1 MPLEVVING
10 ARSGDWVLV
19 ERAGVLYAPA
29 EAFEEW
35 RLQVQPGAPSL
46 RFKGQRYIAL
56 SAIPGFRFKVD
67 ESTQTVELVFSPKAF
82 ATLRMSQEIEKHP
95 AVSPALPAAF
105 LNYDLS
111 YQHSRVKGEAG
122 TRDLGLLSE
131 VGASGAWGV
140 LTSSSTVRNLGAYRV
155 EDVPRRWLRLETK
168 LTHDFPDHRTTL
180 TLGDT
185 TTKPGMWGREVYYG
199 GLRYGTNFALTP
211 GFVSQ
216 PLPVLTGLSAAPSTV
231 ELYVND
237 VLRSVSKVPTGPF
250 VIDNFPMLSGS
261 GEARLVVRDLLGR
274 DTVITQ
280 PFFIASTMLAA
291 GLDDWSVEA
300 GRVRRNLGL
309 ESNDYG
315 PAFAGGTWRRG
326 MSNTLTLEGRVEVTH
341 RVKLLGAGMLSM
353 LPWEILARAALV
365 GTHAANLGDGGHW
378 LLGLERQGAYGGF
391 NVEVQR
397 STAAFRETGQLESV
411 SPIRM
416 QVASTVNYSSA
427 WGGTFGLGYAALE
440 RYDNTRVRTVSANY
454 SRRIG
459 AKSTVIAIASRA
471 LDGGGSAFG
480 LSFVVPLDN
489 NRVASFTANAR
500 DDTQDAYLS
509 AVQNPGIDSG
519 FGWRA
524 LAGEERSRARVEG
537 GLYYEGRYGQL
548 SSDASATSSAQTLR
562 VGAVGGVVLAER
574 HVFATRRVDESFA
587 IAEVPGYP
595 GIGIGLGSNV
605 LARTGADGIALVPR
619 LIPYTTNS
627 VRIDPR
633 ELPISAEVD
642 SIEQTVVPGWRSA
655 VKVTFPVR
663 GGRGALLKIVFDDGE
678 PAPAGATV
686 AIEGDKEEFYVA
698 RRGEAYV
705 TGLEPTSRVQL
716 RWDEQR
722 CNLEFRLPPAQGD
735 EIPRV
740 GPISCHGVKR

>member
-1 MPLEVVING
+1 
-10 ARSGDWVLV
+10 
-19 ERAGVLYAPA
+19 
-29 EAFEEW
+29 
-35 RLQVQPGAPSL
+35 
-46 RFKGQRYIAL
+46 
-56 SAIPGFRFKVD
+56 
-67 ESTQTVELVFSPKAF
+67 
-82 ATLRMSQEIEKHP
+82 
-95 AVSPALPAAF
+95 
-105 LNYDLS
+105 
-111 YQHSRVKGEAG
+111 
-122 TRDLGLLSE
+122 
-131 VGASGAWGV
+131 
-140 LTSSSTVRNLGAYRV
+140 
-155 EDVPRRWLRLETK
+155 
-168 LTHDFPDHRTTL
+168 
-180 TLGDT
+180 
-185 TTKPGMWGREVYYG
+185 
-199 GLRYGTNFALTP
+199 
-211 GFVSQ
+211 
-216 PLPVLTGLSAAPSTV
+216 
-231 ELYVND
+231 
-237 VLRSVSKVPTGPF
+237 
-250 VIDNFPMLSGS
+250 
-261 GEARLVVRDLLGR
+261 
-274 DTVITQ
+274 
-280 PFFIASTMLAA
+280 
-291 GLDDWSVEA
+291 
-300 GRVRRNLGL
+300 
-309 ESNDYG
+309 
-315 PAFAGGTWRRG
+315 
-326 MSNTLTLEGRVEVTH
+326 
-341 RVKLLGAGMLSM
+341 
-353 LPWEILARAALV
+353 
-365 GTHAANLGDGGHW
+365 
-378 LLGLERQGAYGGF
+378 
-391 NVEVQR
+391 
-397 STAAFRETGQLESV
+397 
-411 SPIRM
+411 
-416 QVASTVNYSSA
+416 VNYSSA